1 MVLIGN
7 SAIFKPISG
16 LEGDNNPKISVV
28 NCASIIIYELL
39 FIGSPVSGGFI
50 PDFIRSNAT

>member
-1 MVLIGN
+1 M
-7 SAIFKPISG
+7 SG